1 MTVSVDEQLS
11 QRVTELAKR
20 TGLSSSGIL
29 NICLRTALPKL
40 ENGTLVETAT
50 PARKPLAVLIVE
62 DSDSD
67 AELLVRALRRIDFEP
82 TVQVVKSLGEMQ
94 GALKDRA
101 WDLVLAD
108 WVLPD
113 FSGLE
118 ALELYRRFG
127 LKIPFIIVSGR
138 IGEEAAVEAMRS
150 GADDYVLKDRWETLG
165 PAVQRAMARR
175 TPTRSSLNAAKA

>member
-40 ENGTLVETAT
+40 ENGTLVETAPT
-50 PARKPLAVLIVE
+50 ARKPLSVLMVE
-62 DSDSD
+62 DSDAD
-67 AELLVRALRRIDFEP
+67 AELLVRALRRADFEP
-82 TVQVVKSLGEMQ
+82 TVQVVKTLGEMQ
-94 GALKDRA
+94 AALKERA

-127 LKIPFIIVSGR
+127 LKVPFIIVSGR

-165 PAVQRAMARR
+165 PAVQRAMAKR
-175 TPTRSSLNAAKA
+175 PSSRPSLTAVKE